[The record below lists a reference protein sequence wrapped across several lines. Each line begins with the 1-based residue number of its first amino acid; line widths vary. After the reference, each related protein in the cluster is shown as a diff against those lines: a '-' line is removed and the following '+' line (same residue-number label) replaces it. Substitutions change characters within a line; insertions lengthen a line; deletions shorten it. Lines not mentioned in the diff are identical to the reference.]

1 MEGGAQLT
9 SETHPGPT
17 AESDSQGVQ
26 TGPRAL
32 LPLLAA
38 PSTRLARARGGELGI
53 GMRLRL

>member
-9 SETHPGPT
+9 SETHPSPT
-17 AESDSQGVQ
+17 PENDSKGVQ

-38 PSTRLARARGGELGI
+38 PSTRPARARGGELGI
-53 GMRLRL
+53 GVSLRL